1 MRTTVRLVVF
11 SFVVT
16 VIAVF
21 IAPPVSASSDKDGK
35 DGKDAKTSMAG
46 AVVVATPSPA
56 PANPVV
62 PAAATVEDSDLVGSW
77 TGTITPSGLNE
88 SLDGGYVS
96 IERGALGLV
105 AIAGPN
111 TRVRYVGQRLART
124 DRGLRFEITL
134 PGDANQTRLLVYD
147 LAFNGEV
154 MIGSV
159 TFVRH
164 GLTQPAAAEF
174 VKQ

>member
-1 MRTTVRLVVF
+1 MRTAARLVVF
-11 SFVVT
+11 SLVVT
-16 VIAVF
+16 AVAVF
-21 IAPPVSASSDKDGK
+21 IAPPIAASSEKDGK
-35 DGKDAKTSMAG
+35 DGKDAKAAIAG
-46 AVVVATPSPA
+46 AAVVASPAPA

-62 PAAATVEDSDLVGSW
+62 PAAAVVEDSDLVGSW
-77 TGTITPSGLNE
+77 TGTITPMGLSE

-96 IERGALGLV
+96 IERGAMGLV

-124 DRGLRFEITL
+124 ERGLRFEITL

-154 MIGSV
+154 MTGSV